1 MPMTPAAHYAP
12 LWKRLLAGLYDL
24 FPLVALWM
32 IATALWMPFSHG
44 QARLQQEP
52 LQSLYRL
59 TLIGVTV
66 AYYAWSWHRGG
77 ATIGMRAWRLRV
89 QTEAGALLSF
99 RAASGRFAFGLVALA
114 CAGIGLGWALFDR
127 KRRMWHDLWPGTV
140 VVVIAAKK

>member
-1 MPMTPAAHYAP
+1 MTPTADYAP

-32 IATALWMPFSHG
+32 IVSALWMPFSHG

-59 TLIGVTV
+59 SLLGVSV

-89 QTEAGALLSF
+89 QTETGELLGF
-99 RAASGRFAFGLVALA
+99 RAATGRFVLSLVALA
-114 CAGIGLGWALFDR
+114 SGGLGLVWALIDR
-127 KRRMWHDLWPGTV
+127 KRRMWHDLWSGTV
-140 VVVIAAKK
+140 VVVLMPKK